1 MDDIYELYSRYQSTE
16 VATSST
22 IICTTDNIKMT
33 GNYHHRV
40 WVDAAILHVLVL
52 HVLVGSTAHKVSCK
66 EPMANIF
73 LSTYI

>member
-33 GNYHHRV
+33 GNYHHFV
-40 WVDAAILHVLVL
+40 WVDAAILY
-52 HVLVGSTAHKVSCK
+52 VLVGSTAHKVSCK